1 MVAIRIAM
9 GALVAMLVVVVA
21 VPAIALIDLITG
33 GTGLGLCDSSLG
45 TCETSFFTLL
55 ELALVFVALVVGL
68 GFAIA
73 GCVRI
78 LSRSQRQPTAP

>member
-9 GALVAMLVVVVA
+9 GALITMLIVVVGI
-21 VPAIALIDLITG
+21 PAIALIDLITG
-33 GTGLGLCDSSLG
+33 GTGLGLCDTSLR
-45 TCETSFFTLL
+45 TCETSLFTLL
-55 ELALVFVALVVGL
+55 ELALVFVALVTAL

-78 LSRSQRQPTAP
+78 LSSPSRQSIR